1 MCILGDKVAN
11 ATTIRL
17 EQKIKAE
24 LDELKNTKKESYAEV
39 IERLIMIA
47 KEDLLLEKDEI
58 RQIENSLKAI
68 KSGKVL
74 TLKEAEKKWGI

>member
-1 MCILGDKVAN
+1 MCILGDKVAT

-47 KEDLLLEKDEI
+47 KEDLQLEKDEI

>member
-24 LDELKNTKKESYAEV
+24 LDELKNTEKESYAEV